1 MGRILLLSPVD
12 QRPRAELGLSL
23 QYAGFVAPLHP
34 SHGPITEIQDKRQW
48 AVGRRHHSAKFFD
61 CSGDGRG
68 ELPNCGTA
76 IPPAA
81 ALLFGAGDGEVLRAF
96 PSAHRVLK
104 DVAYDQLSFL
114 ETMLMNIDS
123 VSCIR
128 GRRLCPM
135 ELGSSVL
142 DIIPV

>member
-1 MGRILLLSPVD
+1 MGAGGKDPAALPSGSEAGAVM
-12 QRPRAELGLSL
+12 

-48 AVGRRHHSAKFFD
+48 AVGGRHHSAKFFD

-81 ALLFGAGDGEVLRAF
+81 AVLFGAGDGEVMRAF